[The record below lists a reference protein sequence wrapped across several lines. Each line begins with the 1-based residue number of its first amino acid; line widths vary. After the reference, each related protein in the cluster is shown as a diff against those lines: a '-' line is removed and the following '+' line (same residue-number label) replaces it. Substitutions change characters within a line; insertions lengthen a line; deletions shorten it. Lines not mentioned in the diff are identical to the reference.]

1 PAVVTAFSHLD
12 ATTVLSR
19 RRVSQGFYPAVD
31 ALQSNSK
38 LLTPLLIGE
47 EHYQVAQ
54 RARSLLAR
62 YEELQDIIAILGV
75 DELGEED
82 QLLVRRARRL
92 QRFLTQPFFVAE
104 PFTGLPG
111 RFVPLAQ
118 TLYGARAIMDGD
130 YDELPEQAFYMIG
143 TVDEAEGKARRVV
156 DVGER
161 LQARGA

>member
-1 PAVVTAFSHLD
+1 M
-12 ATTVLSR
+12 
-19 RRVSQGFYPAVD
+19 
-31 ALQSNSK
+31 
-38 LLTPLLIGE
+38 
-47 EHYQVAQ
+47 
-54 RARSLLAR
+54 
-62 YEELQDIIAILGV
+62 